1 MTIFSIVIWTLL
13 FTQRQES
20 FVSAQNT
27 GSSLLNGT
35 VYRTISNL
43 YDDVLNG
50 YDSRIIPR
58 LNKLPPLQNITISYQ
73 FRLLNIISFE
83 TATQKLS
90 VLGFFN
96 FTWTD
101 EILNWNPL
109 AYGGIGFAK
118 FPINQVWAPSIALA
132 KSFDG
137 HDVVGDPAD
146 VVIYSYDGHAT
157 WIHVGKYNMVCH
169 VTIQFYP
176 FDKQRCVINVFV
188 SDAFLTEVVLV
199 PAVDAVGTQSFDE
212 NTEWKLVGFYTY
224 ISEYVIGTR
233 YNVIV
238 LELERRTAFILFTVI
253 SPLILLS
260 VLNVCVF
267 LIPVDS
273 CEKASTS
280 VTIFLSYGVFVSA
293 IRDELPHNSINV
305 SYLMIY
311 IEALLLFS
319 VLSVIYCFVQSWIY
333 SNYGDTMFK
342 WRLNIKLPKTLKNI
356 TIPQL
361 LKTKVDPEPSDS
373 YDNDAKHAT
382 VECLDDELDNAMISC
397 KRFMKRVDTIVFIIC
412 LCVTLISTKILFVF
426 LSQRR
431 T

>member
-1 MTIFSIVIWTLL
+1 M
-13 FTQRQES
+13 
-20 FVSAQNT
+20 
-27 GSSLLNGT
+27 
-35 VYRTISNL
+35 
-43 YDDVLNG
+43 
-50 YDSRIIPR
+50 
-58 LNKLPPLQNITISYQ
+58 
-73 FRLLNIISFE
+73 
-83 TATQKLS
+83 
-90 VLGFFN
+90 
-96 FTWTD
+96 
-101 EILNWNPL
+101 

-118 FPINQVWAPSIALA
+118 FPISQVWAPSIALA

-146 VVIYSYDGHAT
+146 VVIYSYDGHGT

-176 FDKQRCVINVFV
+176 FDMQRCVINVFV
-188 SDAFLTEVVLV
+188 SDAFLTEVDLV
-199 PAVDAVGTQSFDE
+199 PAVDAVETQSFDE
-212 NTEWKLVGFYTY
+212 NTEWKLVGFYSY
-224 ISEYVIGTR
+224 ISEYINIGTR

-342 WRLNIKLPKTLKNI
+342 WRLNLKLPKTFKKI
-356 TIPQL
+356 TTPHL
-361 LKTKVDPEPSDS
+361 LKKKVDPANLDNF
-373 YDNDAKHAT
+373 DNDVKQAAADS
-382 VECLDDELDNAMISC
+382 LDDETGSSMISC
-397 KRFMKRVDTIVFIIC
+397 KRFMKRVDTIVFVVL
-412 LCVTLISTKILFVF
+412 LCVALISTIILFVF